1 MDKEEYKRLL
11 NLRESQEMMFHKLLG
26 LYCSPNNKVANPR
39 DIIKWTGINEKRA
52 IYLLSK
58 FKDYNYGVSIDLGWI
73 ENNSIGGIY
82 MNEDSDKST
91 KVVHFSYDPLRLTR
105 MFLQTYVEKNIQG
118 KDGYKSKQFAC
129 YDFLRDVSDQALD
142 SIMDAFAKKEG
153 IEFITF
159 KGSEQDCKS
168 IFEYIFDTQEYKD
181 IESYYMRRGFGPSGH
196 GVFDK
201 RGNSF
206 HPCNFAEHW
215 STVKTILKEK
225 YPSRFDALEDFTYNR
240 KLNESNGYER
250 KEIDDF
256 ILNNFEL
263 CGEQSSL
270 EYYLKR

>member
-1 MDKEEYKRLL
+1 MENTEFPK
-11 NLRESQEMMFHKLLG
+11 
-26 LYCSPNNKVANPR
+26 
-39 DIIKWTGINEKRA
+39 II
-52 IYLLSK
+52 
-58 FKDYNYGVSIDLGWI
+58 
-73 ENNSIGGIY
+73 
-82 MNEDSDKST
+82 
-91 KVVHFSYDPLRLTR
+91 HFTYDPLRITR
-105 MFLQTYVEKNIQG
+105 LLLQQYVEKNIQG
-118 KDGYKSKQFAC
+118 KDDYKSKQFAC
-129 YDFLRDVSDQALD
+129 YDFLRDASDQALD
-142 SIMDAFAKKEG
+142 SIMDVFAEKENLK
-153 IEFITF
+153 FITF
-159 KGSEQDCKS
+159 KEWENDCKS
-168 IFEYIFDTQEYKD
+168 IFECIFETKEYKD
-181 IESYYMRRGFGPSGH
+181 IERSYMRKGYGPKGF